1 MRKIG
6 GGFKGS
12 TPTKVPSPGAA
23 SSVGPKP
30 PKLPKPQGM
39 NKNTRD
45 YGKALPQQPLG
56 QPADP
61 FGPGVPL

>member
-6 GGFKGS
+6 GSGKGMA
-12 TPTKVPSPGAA
+12 PTKVPAPGAA

-30 PKLPKPQGM
+30 PKLPKPPGM

-45 YGKALPQQPLG
+45 YGKALPPEPMG
-56 QPADP
+56 SPADP